1 MARAIPFSMNL
12 QLENKL
18 ALVTG
23 GSSGIGEA
31 IAKTLA
37 TEGAAVV
44 VHGRDGTK
52 ARRVADDITR
62 SGGRAEIA
70 IGDLANDDLNLRVD
84 GGYVKAF

>member
-12 QLENKL
+12 QLENKV
-18 ALVTG
+18 ALV
-23 GSSGIGEA
+23 SSGIGEA